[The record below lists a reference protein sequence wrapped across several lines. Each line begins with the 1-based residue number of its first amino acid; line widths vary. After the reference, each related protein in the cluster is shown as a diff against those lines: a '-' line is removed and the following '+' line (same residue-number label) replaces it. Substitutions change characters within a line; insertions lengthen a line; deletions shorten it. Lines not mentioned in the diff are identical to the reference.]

1 MWVWKVVL
9 FQNINLRK
17 VALLYKEN
25 RLHFAILR
33 RSSNSVALEGGK
45 QVDEGIYFA
54 TPDSDV
60 GHVCYTVVVRFCGGL
75 FGSFFQSVIFDF
87 GRPPVI
93 VRKLNVE
100 VGSASTQEKIRSLR
114 SILECDR

>member
-1 MWVWKVVL
+1 ML
-9 FQNINLRK
+9 FQNIDLHK

-33 RSSNSVALEGGK
+33 RSSNSVTLEGGK

-75 FGSFFQSVIFDF
+75 FGSFFQSVIFGFRETTGDREKTQR
-87 GRPPVI
+87 GSWI
-93 VRKLNVE
+93 SLNTRE
-100 VGSASTQEKIRSLR
+100 NKITSKHFRM
-114 SILECDR
+114 